1 MADEKAIGHFL
12 MQTETL
18 SQGISKMFMKAADC
32 HYLQFLQSLHR
43 LKITGRQSIYQL

>member
-32 HYLQFLQSLHR
+32 RCFQFLQGLHK
-43 LKITGRQSIYQL
+43 LKRTGRQSIYQL